1 MESKTA
7 IISHPEF
14 RFPYYLWKYILEFA
28 KKKYSNVLR
37 LYPSIMSKVDYTDAP
52 RFFVRAWWCG
62 DAGLKKVNYKASRR
76 EGVLNRPQ
84 ATNIFSPDK
93 TSSWRCFDIIRTQK
107 ITKKY
112 YLISVYQINFI
123 NNIFKII
130 RTFEGRKNL
139 KDNKPTCC
147 HKIPI
152 SSGFE
157 NDTVY
162 NAANWYSWYSWRLWE
177 SIDIRSLKNFKS
189 EFVDNFDLQDASTS
203 SLAQEI
209 CSFYNDTNTPF
220 GFMRPQYI

>member
-1 MESKTA
+1 M
-7 IISHPEF
+7 
-14 RFPYYLWKYILEFA
+14 
-28 KKKYSNVLR
+28 
-37 LYPSIMSKVDYTDAP
+37 
-52 RFFVRAWWCG
+52 
-62 DAGLKKVNYKASRR
+62 
-76 EGVLNRPQ
+76 
-84 ATNIFSPDK
+84 
-93 TSSWRCFDIIRTQK
+93 
-107 ITKKY
+107 
-112 YLISVYQINFI
+112 
-123 NNIFKII
+123 
-130 RTFEGRKNL
+130 

-157 NDTVY
+157 NDALY